1 MPGGGWSIPAGRGG
15 WESVLFQGWEF
26 GSPRTRS
33 DRAEPCPCDSR
44 ERQCSVTSLGKQC
57 HTSQGRQR
65 YIPWNAE
72 PRPCDSRLR
81 QCSVTFLGKQ
91 CHVLAKELSHPKEG
105 RAGHPEAWRHFQLC
119 PSSSHLPSS
128 PGSPYAC
135 LDCAQCPAP
144 AALIF
149 WEKLFPADNDCSRI
163 ANDCSQMIM
172 AVPSPAGHRAVIPL
186 DKHTQSPRGEQGN
199 DGVCHHPERNLLNSG
214 HSRVSWIP
222 EECKSTLRMVIPS
235 GSSLVSIPVQKTP
248 LAGILVIW

>member
-1 MPGGGWSIPAGRGG
+1 MSLQRSCHIPRKAELATLRLGDTSSSVLPPRTCQALLALPMPG
-15 WESVLFQGWEF
+15 
-26 GSPRTRS
+26 
-33 DRAEPCPCDSR
+33 
-44 ERQCSVTSLGKQC
+44 
-57 HTSQGRQR
+57 
-65 YIPWNAE
+65 
-72 PRPCDSRLR
+72 
-81 QCSVTFLGKQ
+81 
-91 CHVLAKELSHPKEG
+91 
-105 RAGHPEAWRHFQLC
+105 
-119 PSSSHLPSS
+119 
-128 PGSPYAC
+128 

-186 DKHTQSPRGEQGN
+186 DKDTQSPRGEQGN

-214 HSRVSWIP
+214 HSRVSRIP